1 MKQCWVCAE
10 AYGPSG
16 GLVSTCGHFLHGACV
31 AQMRDRGIDVC
42 YVCTAPISTERE
54 RLIDIGVRD
63 VEAYYLVAPLCCK
76 RILDTESMVEI
87 EDRRMHWAPV
97 NDPTSGETTGRW
109 ACYRLGTSQYTRQSN
124 PDSPSPPRLITKQ
137 IRGGLDWRVNPRRC
151 RSTVTFSETANCAL
165 VVILQ
170 ASRHE
175 YIFNEFPKSAFEYC
189 LRHGRLQ
196 TLILDI
202 ASLAAGWHFACCQDD
217 PPEKNIIGC
226 VVHHLPAG
234 VVDSVRAP
242 EGPLAAI
249 AEDE

>member
-1 MKQCWVCAE
+1 M
-10 AYGPSG
+10 
-16 GLVSTCGHFLHGACV
+16 STCGHFLHGACV
-31 AQMRDRGIDVC
+31 AQMRDRGIDLC

-151 RSTVTFSETANCAL
+151 RSTVTFSETANCA
-165 VVILQ
+165 
-170 ASRHE
+170 SRHE
-175 YIFNEFPKSAFEYC
+175 YIFNEFPKSVFEYC
-189 LRHGRLQ
+189 LRSSCDGPHDGREHV
-196 TLILDI
+196 
-202 ASLAAGWHFACCQDD
+202 SPAATVRMMAESGACLLGRKHPNHQ
-217 PPEKNIIGC
+217 
-226 VVHHLPAG
+226 G